1 MFAAYWPVMA
11 FVAGISLVLSVL
23 MVSMGRLCRARLDP
37 LPERDLTSYLQDD
50 EQDVAE
56 YADYEQEGDFSLEI
70 TNHLNYPDSM
80 HQSDTGNSVI

>member
-11 FVAGISLVLSVL
+11 FVAGIILVLSVL
-23 MVSMGRLCRARLDP
+23 TVSMGRLCRARLDP
-37 LPERDLTSYLQDD
+37 LPERDLTTYLQDD

-80 HQSDTGNSVI
+80 HQSDTGHSVI

>member
-11 FVAGISLVLSVL
+11 FVAGIILVLSVL
-23 MVSMGRLCRARLDP
+23 TVSMGRLCRARLDP

-56 YADYEQEGDFSLEI
+56 YADYEQDGDFSLEI

-80 HQSDTGNSVI
+80 HQSDTGHSV

>member
-1 MFAAYWPVMA
+1 MFHKNYPVIL
-11 FVAGISLVLSVL
+11 F
-23 MVSMGRLCRARLDP
+23 
-37 LPERDLTSYLQDD
+37 Q

-80 HQSDTGNSVI
+80 HQSDTGHSVI